1 MSDLEVPGAV
11 SADSDSDSGDRRLD
25 GNAVTGPLL
34 ELFAVD
40 LVPADC
46 TCAHCGS
53 TAPLARHDLYAD
65 SPALVL
71 RCRGCSG
78 VVLRYSSAG
87 GRIRLDFSGARLLV
101 LNLPGEGPDDR

>member
-1 MSDLEVPGAV
+1 MNESPAKETAEVDPTAE
-11 SADSDSDSGDRRLD
+11 RRLD
-25 GNAVTGPLL
+25 GNAVTGALA

-46 TCAHCGS
+46 TCAHCGRTS
-53 TAPLARHDLYAD
+53 PLAQYDLYAD

-71 RCRGCSG
+71 RCAGCSG

-87 GRIRLDFSGARLLV
+87 GRIRLDMSGMRLLA
-101 LNLPGEGPDDR
+101 LRLPDQA